1 MPLTLGKGVV
11 DTVLAQWSSPRKTRL
26 TRHVGTQQRRHVMT
40 QEEIIVELKKMLSQ
54 RLRVAPERVA
64 ALAPDSPLLRDGL
77 GLDSLDCI
85 ELLLGLEDEFG
96 LTFNEDAEEGWIEH
110 FSSLE
115 KISQLVLLMKNANP

>member
-1 MPLTLGKGVV
+1 
-11 DTVLAQWSSPRKTRL
+11 
-26 TRHVGTQQRRHVMT
+26 MT
-40 QEEIIVELKKMLSQ
+40 QEEIIVELRKMLSQ

-64 ALAPDSPLLRDGL
+64 ALAPDSLLLQDGL

-96 LTFNEDAEEGWIEH
+96 LEFNEEAEEGWIEH

-115 KISQLVLLMKNANP
+115 KLSQLVLHMKNEHP

>member
-1 MPLTLGKGVV
+1 
-11 DTVLAQWSSPRKTRL
+11 
-26 TRHVGTQQRRHVMT
+26 MT

-64 ALAPDSPLLRDGL
+64 ALALDSPLLRDGL

-85 ELLLGLEDEFG
+85 ELLLGLEDTFG

-115 KISQLVLLMKNANP
+115 KISRLVLLMKNANP

>member
-1 MPLTLGKGVV
+1 
-11 DTVLAQWSSPRKTRL
+11 
-26 TRHVGTQQRRHVMT
+26 MT
-40 QEEIIVELKKMLSQ
+40 QEDIIAELKKMLSE

-64 ALAPDSPLLRDGL
+64 TLAPDSLLLQDGL

-96 LTFNEDAEEGWIEH
+96 LEFQEDAEEGWIEH

-115 KISQLVLLMKNANP
+115 KLSRLVIHMKGEGQ

>member
-1 MPLTLGKGVV
+1 M
-11 DTVLAQWSSPRKTRL
+11 
-26 TRHVGTQQRRHVMT
+26 MT
-40 QEEIIVELKKMLSQ
+40 QEAIIGEVRKMLSQ

-64 ALAPDSPLLRDGL
+64 ALEPDSPLLRGGL

-96 LTFNEDAEEGWIEH
+96 LQFSEDADEGWIEH

-115 KISQLVLLMKNANP
+115 KISQLVIHMKAELPGERLR

>member
-1 MPLTLGKGVV
+1 
-11 DTVLAQWSSPRKTRL
+11 
-26 TRHVGTQQRRHVMT
+26 MT

-64 ALAPDSPLLRDGL
+64 ALTPDSLLLRDGL

-115 KISQLVLLMKNANP
+115 KISQLVLLMKNEHP

>member
-1 MPLTLGKGVV
+1 
-11 DTVLAQWSSPRKTRL
+11 
-26 TRHVGTQQRRHVMT
+26 MT
-40 QEEIIVELKKMLSQ
+40 QEEIIVELRKMLFQ

-64 ALAPDSPLLRDGL
+64 ALEPDSLLLRNGL

-96 LTFNEDAEEGWIEH
+96 LVFDEDAEEGWIEH

-115 KISQLVLLMKNANP
+115 KLSQLVLQMRNGTP